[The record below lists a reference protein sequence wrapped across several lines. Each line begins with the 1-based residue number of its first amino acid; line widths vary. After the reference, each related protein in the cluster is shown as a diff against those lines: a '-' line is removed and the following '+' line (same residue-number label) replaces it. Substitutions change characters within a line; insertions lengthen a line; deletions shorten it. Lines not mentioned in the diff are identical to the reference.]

1 VHNLT
6 NMNNYFKHLEQFA
19 KATEITQSEME
30 EIVLTWNEPF
40 KIFTTKLDGTRM
52 VREMFS
58 VDGPSGNV
66 NYDYAARGYM
76 ILYDLDR
83 DGYRTIVFDNV
94 YKITKFGKTYLIK

>member
-1 VHNLT
+1 
-6 NMNNYFKHLEQFA
+6 
-19 KATEITQSEME
+19 
-30 EIVLTWNEPF
+30 
-40 KIFTTKLDGTRM
+40 M

-66 NYDYAARGYM
+66 NYDYEAEGYM

-94 YKITKFGKTYLIK
+94 YKITKFGQTYLIK

>member
-1 VHNLT
+1 
-6 NMNNYFKHLEQFA
+6 MNNYFKHLEQFA
-19 KATEITQSEME
+19 KATEITRSEMK
-30 EIVLTWNEPF
+30 EIVLTKNEPF
-40 KIFTTKLDGTRM
+40 KIYTRKLDGTRM

-66 NYDYAARGYM
+66 NYDYADPPYDYM

-94 YKITKFGKTYLIK
+94 YKITKFGKTYIII

>member
-1 VHNLT
+1 
-6 NMNNYFKHLEQFA
+6 MNNYFKHLEQFA
-19 KATEITQSEME
+19 KATEITRSEMK

-40 KIFTTKLDGTRM
+40 KIFSRKLDGTRM

-66 NYDYAARGYM
+66 NYDYEAKDYM
-76 ILYDLDR
+76 IFFDLDR
-83 DGYRTIVFDNV
+83 DDFRTVVMKNV